1 MLAASYWSLL
11 NPAIEMAEKS
21 ESWGPQGRLAFIPV
35 SIGFAFG
42 AAFVF
47 AADKLLPYLVSN
59 SFFGPF
65 ILLKVGGRF
74 TIYLF

>member
-21 ESWGPQGRLAFIPV
+21 EYWGPEGKLAFIPV
-35 SIGFAFG
+35 SIGFAVG

-47 AADKLLPYLVSN
+47 LADRLLPYMVS
-59 SFFGPF
+59 
-65 ILLKVGGRF
+65 
-74 TIYLF
+74 